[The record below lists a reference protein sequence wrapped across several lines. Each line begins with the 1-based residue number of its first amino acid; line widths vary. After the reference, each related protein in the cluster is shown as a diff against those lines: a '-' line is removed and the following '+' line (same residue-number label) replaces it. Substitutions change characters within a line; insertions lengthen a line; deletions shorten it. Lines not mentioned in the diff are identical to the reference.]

1 MNNNDAG
8 PLTML
13 AELVVGTYNSVVA
26 RRQKKQFA
34 QAQCQLRE
42 QEKLS
47 REKQRLWRA
56 EVERQMADGQAGDA
70 SQEDATAGLSGS
82 GGRRSELDNR
92 WFP

>member
-34 QAQCQLRE
+34 QAQRQLRE

-70 SQEDATAGLSGS
+70 SQEDATPGLSGS

>member
-34 QAQCQLRE
+34 QAQRQLRE